1 MGSGRPA
8 AAQYQADRA
17 ALESLLNGTTAE
29 ELAQAEA
36 ANRLAAAR
44 VTEAELNLQM
54 LPVTAPADAVVD
66 RMLFEQG
73 ERPRVGDTVAILLAE
88 LVPYA
93 RIYVPEPL
101 RSQILPGTTIKIET
115 ENPEVSFTGQVRWVS
130 ADPSFTPYFAL
141 TEHDRSRL
149 SYLAEVDLPAAYK
162 LPSGVPVFASF
173 PDTA

>member
-54 LPVTAPADAVVD
+54 LTATAPADAVVD
-66 RMLFEQG
+66 RT
-73 ERPRVGDTVAILLAE
+73 D
-88 LVPYA
+88 
-93 RIYVPEPL
+93 
-101 RSQILPGTTIKIET
+101 
-115 ENPEVSFTGQVRWVS
+115 
-130 ADPSFTPYFAL
+130 
-141 TEHDRSRL
+141 H
-149 SYLAEVDLPAAYK
+149 LAEVAAAVPGAPLYAG
-162 LPSGVPVFASF
+162 SGVTMATAKPLLKHCTGLIVGTSLKVDGVSTNPVERKRAEAFVEEVG
-173 PDTA
+173 T